1 MFYHQENVSGLAS
14 HAKTGGPPKVQ
25 IMERLIF
32 LIDTALCIDYM
43 IDYKDSV
50 VNEFSAYRKYG
61 LLLLPS

>member
-1 MFYHQENVSGLAS
+1 
-14 HAKTGGPPKVQ
+14 
-25 IMERLIF
+25 MERLIF